1 MIAPVITPV
10 IAPGLSTF
18 ADPGADLQTPM
29 DAAVVIPTVLRPS
42 LHQALLSVFAQAAG
56 GLGGRVHVLVGV
68 DVAGRGLEL
77 VESACLQRPAGWVV
91 QVLWP
96 GYSTSVR
103 HGGLGRARDGG
114 VLRGVLTH
122 LANSRWVAY
131 LDDDNW
137 WDPSHLATLKAALV
151 QTGSDWAFSLRWFV
165 HPATSRP
172 VCVDGWESVGP
183 GRGIFVERFGGF
195 VDTNCLLVDKLACP
209 AVPLLWTEPLGED
222 PKGMSADRRVF
233 ENLCRHK
240 GACTGQPTV
249 FYRVDPGDELH
260 EGRVRQMGEAW
271 ALAGSPVS

>member
-1 MIAPVITPV
+1 MTAPMT
-10 IAPGLSTF
+10 APGLSTF

-29 DAAVVIPTVLRPS
+29 DAAVVIPTVLRAS

-56 GLGGRVHVLVGV
+56 GFAGRVHVLVGV
-68 DVAGRGLEL
+68 DVARGGLDM
-77 VESACLQRPAGWVV
+77 VEAACRHRPAGWVV

-114 VLRGVLTH
+114 VLRGVLTL

-137 WDPSHLATLKAALV
+137 WDPRHLATLKPTLL
-151 QTGSDWAFSLRWFV
+151 QTGSGWAFSMRWFV

-172 VCVDGWESVGP
+172 ACVDVWESVGP
-183 GRGIFVERFGGF
+183 GRGVFAERFGGF

-209 AVPLLWTEPLGED
+209 EVALLWTEPLRED

-233 ENLCRHK
+233 EGLCRHR
-240 GACTGQPTV
+240 GVSTGLPTV
-249 FYRVDPGDELH
+249 FYRIDPGDELH
-260 EGRVRQMGEAW
+260 ERRLRDMGEGW
-271 ALAGSPVS
+271 VKAGG

>member
-1 MIAPVITPV
+1 MAPL
-10 IAPGLSTF
+10 IAPGLVTF

-29 DAAVVIPTVLRPS
+29 GAAVVIPTVLRPS

-56 GLGGRVHVLVGV
+56 GFAGRVHVLVGV
-68 DVAGRGLEL
+68 DVAGQDLEV
-77 VESACLQRPAGWVV
+77 VEEACLRRPAGWVV

-103 HGGLGRARDGG
+103 HGGLCRARDGG

-137 WDPSHLATLKAALV
+137 WEPRHLATLKAALL

-183 GRGIFVERFGGF
+183 GGGVFAERFGGF
-195 VDTNCLLVDKLACP
+195 VDTNCLLIDKLACP

-240 GACTGQPTV
+240 GACTGLPTV
-249 FYRVDPGDELH
+249 FYRVDLGDELH
-260 EGRVRQMGEAW
+260 GGRVMQMGDAW
-271 ALAGSPVS
+271 AKAGVVVGS